1 MMAAKEST
9 SFRSYRQ
16 FVVIVVVVLGYGL
29 ALADNIRQGT
39 LTLSV
44 LETVALV
51 ATGLA
56 FLILNLNE
64 ERLLDPRPAPWKVP
78 LYFVVQLTLFTLS
91 IYLAG
96 TVNGVWLIA
105 MPLVGTGV
113 ARLPIWAQI
122 GSSVY
127 ILVALAWRPVVE
139 AGWQIGFSL
148 AMGVLPA
155 VVFVA
160 LFVKLLMR
168 EEEAR
173 NRAEKLAR
181 DLEVANRQLS
191 AYATQAEELAI
202 SKERNRLARE
212 IHDSL
217 GHYLTVINVQLQA
230 ALTVLDDDRQRAVTA
245 VETAQQ
251 LAQDGLTSV
260 RQSVSALRESP
271 LGDKPLA
278 EAIDALVQETERAGI
293 VVETELLG
301 RPRRLEPATE
311 LALYRTVQEGLTNI
325 RKHSRASRVDLT
337 LDYGDPERVG
347 LTIKDNGVGAASID
361 NGGFGLVGVR
371 ERVQLLGGSVHV
383 QTEPGQGFQ
392 LIIQIPAERPR
403 LNSRVEST

>member
-1 MMAAKEST
+1 MTAAEEST

-29 ALADNIRQGT
+29 ALADNIRQGV
-39 LTLSV
+39 LALSL

-64 ERLLDPRPAPWKVP
+64 ERLLDRRPARWKAPV
-78 LYFVVQLTLFTLS
+78 YFTVQLALFTLS

-105 MPLVGTGV
+105 MPLVGTAVG
-113 ARLPIWAQI
+113 RFPIWGQI
-122 GSSVY
+122 AISIY

-139 AGWQIGFSL
+139 AGWQVGFSL

-155 VVFVA
+155 IVFVA

-181 DLEVANRQLS
+181 DLEAANRQLS

-245 VETAQQ
+245 VETAQE
-251 LAQDGLTSV
+251 LAQEGLASV
-260 RQSVSALRESP
+260 RQSVSTLRESP

-278 EAIDALVQETERAGI
+278 EAIDALVQETESAGI
-293 VVETELLG
+293 VVETKRIG
-301 RPRRLEPATE
+301 QPRRLEPAAE
-311 LALYRTVQEGLTNI
+311 LALYRTVQEGLTNT
-325 RKHSRASRVDLT
+325 RKHSRASRVDLI
-337 LDYGDPERVG
+337 LDYGDPQRVR
-347 LTIKDNGVGAASID
+347 LTIRDNGVGAASTD

-383 QTEPGQGFQ
+383 ETGSGQGFQ
-392 LIIQIPAERPR
+392 LMIVIPDQPAGA
-403 LNSRVEST
+403 EST

>member
-1 MMAAKEST
+1 MAAKEST

>member
-1 MMAAKEST
+1 
-9 SFRSYRQ
+9 
-16 FVVIVVVVLGYGL
+16 
-29 ALADNIRQGT
+29 
-39 LTLSV
+39 
-44 LETVALV
+44 
-51 ATGLA
+51 
-56 FLILNLNE
+56 
-64 ERLLDPRPAPWKVP
+64 
-78 LYFVVQLTLFTLS
+78 LTLFTLS

>member
-181 DLEVANRQLS
+181 DLEAANRQLS